1 MFIKETYQQR
11 RAKIHATMKSGLAL
25 FLGNQESP
33 INYPGN
39 TYHFRQ
45 DSNFIYF
52 FGLNLPNLAAVMD
65 FDKETDTLFGD
76 DIDIEDII
84 WMGPQ
89 ASLKSQAEKAGIEHA
104 EPLARL
110 ETVLHEAMAKGR
122 KIHFVPQ
129 YRAENKI
136 LISELLGIKA
146 RFVQAYTSTELIK
159 AIVPVRSVKTLE
171 EIAEIEKACAVG
183 YKMHTMAMKMARKG
197 VKESEIAGFIDGIS
211 FQYGTGTSFPTIL
224 SQNGEI
230 LHNHG
235 HKNTLEAGKLLLVD
249 AGAEIESGYCSDN
262 TRTTPVSG
270 RFTQKQKEIYQIVL
284 NANNTA
290 REATVPGRKY
300 QEVHLIA
307 AKVIASGLK
316 ELGLMTGDIDDA
328 VREGAHALFF
338 PHGLGHH
345 IGLDVHDMEN
355 LGENYVGYDAETQ
368 RINQFGTAYLRMGK
382 RLEVGHVVTNE
393 PGIYFIPALIDLWQ
407 GEKKFTDF
415 INYDKL
421 REYRDFGGIRLEDDI
436 LVTETGCRIL
446 GERIPIEVEEVE
458 NFMKG

>member
-1 MFIKETYQQR
+1 MFTKETYQHR
-11 RAKIHATMKSGLAL
+11 RSEIHSRMKNGIAL

-33 INYPGN
+33 MNYPGN
-39 TYHFRQ
+39 TYRFRQ
-45 DSNFIYF
+45 DSNFLYF
-52 FGLNLPNLAAVMD
+52 FGLNQANLAALMD
-65 FDKETDTLFGD
+65 FDSGTDTLFGD

-89 ASLKSQAEKAGIEHA
+89 VSLKNRAEQAGIQHV

-136 LISELLGIKA
+136 MLSELLGIKVS
-146 RFVQAYTSTELIK
+146 FIQAYTSTELIK
-159 AIVPVRSVKTLE
+159 AIVPVRSIKTVE
-171 EIAEIEKACAVG
+171 EIAEIELACAIG
-183 YKMHTMAMKMARKG
+183 YRMHTTAMKMAREG
-197 VKESEIAGFIDGIS
+197 IKESEIAGLIDGIAYQ
-211 FQYGTGTSFPTIL
+211 FGTGTSFPTIL
-224 SQNGEI
+224 SQNGET
-230 LHNHG
+230 LHNHS
-235 HKNTLEAGKLLLVD
+235 HHNTLTKGRLLLVD

-262 TRTTPVSG
+262 TRTTPVGG

-284 NANNTA
+284 NANNAA
-290 REATVPGRKY
+290 REATAPGQKY
-300 QEVHLIA
+300 QDIHLIA

-316 ELGLMTGDIDDA
+316 ELGLMSGNIDDA

-355 LGENYVGYDAETQ
+355 LGENHVGYDAETQ

-407 GEKKFTDF
+407 GEKKFTDY

-436 LVTETGCRIL
+436 LVTETGSRIL
-446 GERIPIEVEEVE
+446 GERIPIEVDEVE
-458 NFMKG
+458 ELMKG